1 MNDLRDSKSFLR
13 GAAPAHPGPHSMTL
27 WRWIVE
33 AAQIVLLASVYL
45 GIAKASLLLAIPPGY
60 ATAIWPPAGIAL
72 AALLLFGRHL
82 WPGVWLGAAIANYS
96 VNESTFAALMIGT
109 GNTLE
114 ALAAAAMIRRSIGV
128 PQRFEHGEDV
138 LKFVALAAASAT
150 IAATVALA
158 PLSLVNSL
166 QWQELVPNWLT
177 WWQGDV
183 SGMVIVTPL
192 LLAWWS
198 RDALRWD
205 PRYAYEGFC
214 FMLLLLIAAI
224 AVFGYVAAPLAPF
237 ARAFV
242 IVPFIMWAA
251 FRFTQREVTTVT
263 AAVCAI
269 AFKDTMDNLASAP
282 PSTMNESLLLLL
294 LFTCT
299 LVITGLV
306 LSAMVS
312 ERTRTM
318 AELRAALHNLHTQAV
333 TDPLTRLVNRR
344 YLAEFLPRE
353 LIRTQRTGNSLA
365 VLMID
370 LDHFKRI
377 NDTFGHDAGDLVLT
391 HVASLLMAHI
401 RGSDIACRY
410 GGEEFV
416 LVLPDTTLEGAHR
429 RAEEIR
435 AAVQALNLRHQDNA
449 LDPVTVSIGL
459 ALYPEHAAGPEAL
472 IRIADEALYEA
483 KAGGRNRVVMG
494 RAAPELRSATA

>member
-1 MNDLRDSKSFLR
+1 
-13 GAAPAHPGPHSMTL
+13 
-27 WRWIVE
+27 
-33 AAQIVLLASVYL
+33 
-45 GIAKASLLLAIPPGY
+45 
-60 ATAIWPPAGIAL
+60 
-72 AALLLFGRHL
+72 
-82 WPGVWLGAAIANYS
+82 
-96 VNESTFAALMIGT
+96 
-109 GNTLE
+109 
-114 ALAAAAMIRRSIGV
+114 
-128 PQRFEHGEDV
+128 
-138 LKFVALAAASAT
+138 
-150 IAATVALA
+150 
-158 PLSLVNSL
+158 
-166 QWQELVPNWLT
+166 
-177 WWQGDV
+177 
-183 SGMVIVTPL
+183 
-192 LLAWWS
+192 
-198 RDALRWD
+198 
-205 PRYAYEGFC
+205 
-214 FMLLLLIAAI
+214 
-224 AVFGYVAAPLAPF
+224 
-237 ARAFV
+237 
-242 IVPFIMWAA
+242 
-251 FRFTQREVTTVT
+251 VTTVT

-282 PSTMNESLLLLL
+282 PTALNESLLLLL

-391 HVASLLMAHI
+391 HVARLLMAHI

-435 AAVQALNLRHQDNA
+435 AAVQGLNLRHQGKA

-459 ALYPEHAAGPEAL
+459 ALYPEHAAGPDAL

-483 KAGGRNRVVMG
+483 KAAGRNRVVMG
-494 RAAPELRSATA
+494 RAAPERRSAEA